1 MWRPM
6 SLFMLVRFLL
16 CVWKVRIPY
25 RKGMSWGMCSLL
37 ITTSK
42 KYYIIIFTRTV
53 REAFQRNIR
62 QKQNL
67 NLICFVSFK
76 NQNWEMYCLLQP
88 FWPVTTIVFGI
99 FRLGQISHTISL
111 GSRGIEGGVR
121 ENDAYCFV
129 LRMAHFLIFIHNG
142 GIWKGTIQP
151 RLKNGTHFSCYESLP
166 KGYNVQMSNCLTLT
180 WDATSRN
187 GQRQAWWPKCA
198 ATHFPRKIKL
208 VAQ

>member
-1 MWRPM
+1 
-6 SLFMLVRFLL
+6 
-16 CVWKVRIPY
+16 
-25 RKGMSWGMCSLL
+25 
-37 ITTSK
+37 
-42 KYYIIIFTRTV
+42 
-53 REAFQRNIR
+53 
-62 QKQNL
+62 
-67 NLICFVSFK
+67 
-76 NQNWEMYCLLQP
+76 MYCLLQP

-166 KGYNVQMSNCLTLT
+166 KGYNVRMSKCFWNSHMRCYVTQ
-180 WDATSRN
+180 WSATSLV
-187 GQRQAWWPKCA
+187 AWVWA
-198 ATHFPRKIKL
+198 VTLSPRKIGSPVKIAYWRVL
-208 VAQ
+208 LFWCVLNNTSLHDLGPVYMEVGDPR